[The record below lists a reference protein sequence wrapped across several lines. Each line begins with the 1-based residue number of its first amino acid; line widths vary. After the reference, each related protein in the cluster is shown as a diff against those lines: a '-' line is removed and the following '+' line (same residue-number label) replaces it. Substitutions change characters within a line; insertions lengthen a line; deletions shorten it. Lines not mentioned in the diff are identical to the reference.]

1 MAAEAKILA
10 AEAAALELE
19 KEATLLEFVSDTDS
33 TFGSSDGS
41 SGDSGYSSVDLGRGY
56 FHDGTD
62 SDTNSDSDSSIE
74 LNVRNLAAPSSIS
87 SQTGMSHKER
97 LDRLSVLSSDLLA
110 DD

>member
-1 MAAEAKILA
+1 M
-10 AEAAALELE
+10 
-19 KEATLLEFVSDTDS
+19 SDTDRPS
-33 TFGSSDGS
+33 GSSHGS
-41 SGDSGYSSVDLGRGY
+41 SADSAYSSVHLGRGS
-56 FHDGTD
+56 FRDSID
-62 SDTNSDSDSSIE
+62 SDTNSDSDSSSE